1 MERVFDKL
9 KAQLEQEEW
18 PNVYLFKFIV
28 PNDPEHIARV
38 NSFFGAEAEIQSLP
52 SRNGNFVSISV
63 KEMMLDVDS
72 IIAIYEESSKIKGLI
87 AL

>member
-1 MERVFDKL
+1 MEGVFDKL

-28 PNDPEHIARV
+28 PNNPEYIARV
-38 NSFFGAEAEIQSLP
+38 NSLFGAEAEIQSQL
-52 SRNGNFVSISV
+52 SRNGNFVSISI

-72 IIAIYEESSKIKGLI
+72 IITIYEESSKIKGLI